1 MTEGQSTLFLQKMTS
16 DLQALVNQINTRLDK
31 LEYGKKPAEL
41 YDPIQYIMSL
51 GGKRLR
57 PVLVLL
63 SYSLFKDDYEKII
76 DPAIAVEVFH
86 NFTLM
91 HDDIM
96 DEAPLRRG
104 KQTVHEKWN
113 ESTAIL
119 SGDVMLVQ
127 AYELLLKTDADL
139 RLIIKD
145 FNATAASVCEGQQ
158 LDMNFESLPTVNE
171 DEYINMIRLKTAVL
185 LGYSLKLGAILAGR
199 SKEEAEDLCEFGV
212 DIGIGFQLKDDL
224 LDVYAD
230 QAKFGKQVGGDIIS
244 NKKTFL
250 LLKALE
256 LANSGQKAEL
266 QSWINKV
273 HFNASDKVDAVKEI
287 YAQLG
292 IRELTLTKM
301 QEYYDKGFAA
311 LDHLEVSAERK
322 QPLIDF
328 MNYLIN
334 REK

>member
-1 MTEGQSTLFLQKMTS
+1 MTNNLQE
-16 DLQALVNQINTRLDK
+16 LVNQINKRLEE
-31 LEYGKKPAEL
+31 LQYGTEPNEL
-41 YDPIQYIMSL
+41 YDPIRYIMSL

-63 SYSLFKDDYEKII
+63 AYKLFKEDHDQIL
-76 DPAIAVEVFH
+76 DQAIAVEVFH

-119 SGDVMLVQ
+119 SGDVMMVK
-127 AYELLLKTDADL
+127 AYDLIVEAGANLKQVV
-139 RLIIKD
+139 KD
-145 FNATAASVCEGQQ
+145 FNRCAAGVCEGQQ
-158 LDMNFESLPTVNE
+158 MDMNFESLPTVSE
-171 DEYINMIRLKTAVL
+171 AQYMNMIRLKTAVL
-185 LGYSLKLGAILAGR
+185 LGFSLKLGAMLANATER
-199 SKEEAEDLCEFGV
+199 EANALYEFGV

-256 LANSGQKAEL
+256 LANDD
-266 QSWINKV
+266 QSTRLNNWLNQSDFNPQEKV
-273 HFNASDKVDAVKEI
+273 EAVKSIYNEI
-287 YAQLG
+287 G
-292 IRELTLTKM
+292 IYELTMAKM
-301 QEYYDKGFAA
+301 NDYFQKGFEA
-311 LDHLEVSAERK
+311 LGKIEVAEDNK
-322 QPLIDF
+322 KPLIDF
-328 MNYLIN
+328 ADYLIN
-334 REK
+334 RDK

>member
-1 MTEGQSTLFLQKMTS
+1 MTNNLQE
-16 DLQALVNQINTRLDK
+16 LVNQINKRLEE
-31 LEYGKKPAEL
+31 LEYGTDPNEL
-41 YDPIQYIMSL
+41 YDPIRYIMSL

-63 SYSLFKDDYEKII
+63 AYRLFKEDHDRII
-76 DPAIAVEVFH
+76 DQAIAVEVFH

-119 SGDVMLVQ
+119 SGDVMMVK
-127 AYELLLKTDADL
+127 AYD
-139 RLIIKD
+139 LIIEAEANLKQIVKD
-145 FNATAASVCEGQQ
+145 FNHCAAGVCEGQQ
-158 LDMNFESLPTVNE
+158 MDMNFEDLPTVSE
-171 DEYINMIRLKTAVL
+171 AQYINMIRLKTAVL
-185 LGYSLKLGAILAGR
+185 LGFSLKLGAMLANATE
-199 SKEEAEDLCEFGV
+199 SEANALYEFGV

-256 LANSGQKAEL
+256 LANDN
-266 QSWINKV
+266 QSTRLNDWLHQSDFDPQEKV
-273 HFNASDKVDAVKEI
+273 EAVKNIYNEI
-287 YAQLG
+287 G
-292 IRELTLTKM
+292 IHELTMAKM
-301 QEYYDKGFAA
+301 NDYFQKGFEA
-311 LDHLEVSAERK
+311 LAEIEVAEEK
-322 QPLIDF
+322 KKPLIDF
-328 MNYLIN
+328 ADYLIN
-334 REK
+334 RDK

>member
-1 MTEGQSTLFLQKMTS
+1 MTS

-31 LEYGKKPAEL
+31 LEYGKEPVEL

-63 SYSLFKDDYEKII
+63 SYGLFKDDYEKIL

-104 KQTVHEKWN
+104 KETVHEKWN

-127 AYELLLKTDADL
+127 AYELLLETEADL
-139 RLIIKD
+139 RAIIKD
-145 FNATAASVCEGQQ
+145 FNATAAGVCEGQQ
-158 LDMNFESLPTVNE
+158 LDMNFESLPTVSE
-171 DEYINMIRLKTAVL
+171 AEYINMIRLKTAVL
-185 LGYSLKLGAILAGR
+185 LGYSLKLGAILANR
-199 SKEEAEDLCEFGV
+199 SKEEAEDLYEFGV

-256 LANSGQKAEL
+256 LANGDQKAEL
-266 QSWINKV
+266 QSWIDKTEFDPKEKV
-273 HFNASDKVDAVKEI
+273 EAVKEI

-292 IRELTLTKM
+292 IRELTLAKM
-301 QEYYDKGFAA
+301 QEYYDKGFTA
-311 LDHLEVSAERK
+311 LHHIDIPDERK

-328 MNYLIN
+328 TNYLIN

>member
-1 MTEGQSTLFLQKMTS
+1 MTS
-16 DLQALVNQINTRLDK
+16 DLQALVNQINTRLDS
-31 LEYGKKPAEL
+31 LEYGKEPAEL

-63 SYSLFKDDYEKII
+63 SYSLFKDDYQKIL

-96 DEAPLRRG
+96 DKAPLRRG

-127 AYELLLKTDADL
+127 AYELLLDTDADL
-139 RLIIKD
+139 RAIIKD
-145 FNATAASVCEGQQ
+145 FNATAAGVCEGQQ
-158 LDMNFESLPTVNE
+158 LDMNFESLPTVSEN
-171 DEYINMIRLKTAVL
+171 EYINMIRLKTAVL

-199 SKEEAEDLCEFGV
+199 TAEEANALYEFGV

-256 LANSGQKAEL
+256 LANPEQKAEL

-273 HFNASDKVDAVKEI
+273 HFNPSDKVEAVKEI

-292 IRELTLTKM
+292 IRELTRSKM

-311 LDHLEVSAERK
+311 LHHLDLSQERK
-322 QPLIDF
+322 QPMIDF
-328 MNYLIN
+328 TNYLIN